1 MCAKDKSDLMIFYFW
16 QLYVL
21 ISSNPDNEKGR
32 VENKEHANWGGGR
45 QPEGAWGV
53 EEITEI
59 LSWSKVTRPDVWLIN
74 LKKSLEIKKSKCH
87 FKAAFS

>member
-32 VENKEHANWGGGR
+32 VENKEHANWGGG
-45 QPEGAWGV
+45 V
-53 EEITEI
+53 
-59 LSWSKVTRPDVWLIN
+59 VN
-74 LKKSLEIKKSKCH
+74 LRVLGE
-87 FKAAFS
+87 

>member
-32 VENKEHANWGGGR
+32 AENKEHAYWGG

-53 EEITEI
+53 EE
-59 LSWSKVTRPDVWLIN
+59 
-74 LKKSLEIKKSKCH
+74 
-87 FKAAFS
+87 